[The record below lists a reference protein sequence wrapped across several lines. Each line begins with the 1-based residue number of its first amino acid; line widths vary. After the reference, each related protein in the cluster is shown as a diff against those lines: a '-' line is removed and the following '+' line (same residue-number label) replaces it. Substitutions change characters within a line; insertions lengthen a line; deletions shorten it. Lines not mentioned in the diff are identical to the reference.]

1 MSDSWLEEDQHR
13 FRDFCAGLLAW
24 WRETTDV
31 VLLNSPWL
39 KRSTGRGLRCVWIA
53 FHLLQWFLL
62 LARHRDGLIV
72 LRDNCQLLF
81 ELIVVMCCFA
91 QTLWVSLSTDRDGF
105 WSGLLFCVGI
115 LLSFSCYDTVR
126 IIGQYDDCGFG
137 FGSYCYVLG
146 FDTFCYTIV
155 TLFHCNVHPVAI
167 LSVLGSV
174 VYLGAVQL
182 WFDDVEIPAGMALHL
197 LISCSC
203 ILLAFSIDF
212 SNRIKAVSSGVLHGE
227 SSSANPLESPLAGRS
242 GRTPCWLA
250 ALNSWFW
257 FIIGAFKANL
267 SLETRTRLAAVA
279 ALVICLALVLLTA
292 TKYLDGLRSDIALG
306 LVCYSPPTLL
316 LLFQIETRLWRTAD
330 MVEYVSSVMF
340 WLLYLAVADLMATQ
354 TLIQAGCHP
363 LVCACFALPL
373 FCHVVLVA
381 MHWLEITEAWL
392 DILLASTISLMLI
405 ASHAVDYFARMKAIQ
420 EGLASS
426 EQNARS
432 RERMGET
439 VESLG

>member
-13 FRDFCAGLLAW
+13 FRDFCTGLLAW

-53 FHLLQWFLL
+53 FHSLQWFLL
-62 LARHRDGLIV
+62 LALRSDGLIV
-72 LRDNCQLLF
+72 LRNNFQLQF

-115 LLSFSCYDTVR
+115 LLSFS
-126 IIGQYDDCGFG
+126 
-137 FGSYCYVLG
+137 SYESVQIYGLYGKLYAGLG
-146 FDTFCYTIV
+146 FDTFCYAMV
-155 TLFHCNVHPVAI
+155 TFFHCNVHPVAI
-167 LSVLGSV
+167 WSVLGSLVLVGV
-174 VYLGAVQL
+174 VVA
-182 WFDDVEIPAGMALHL
+182 WDDDGPDILVGMALHF

-257 FIIGAFKANL
+257 FIVGAFEANL

-316 LLFQIETRLWRTAD
+316 LVFQIETRLWRTAD
-330 MVEYVSSVMF
+330 MEEYLLTVMF
-340 WLLYLAVADLMATQ
+340 WLVYLAVANLLATQ
-354 TLIQAGCHP
+354 TLIQAGCQP
-363 LVCACFALPL
+363 LVCACFSLPL
-373 FCHVVLVA
+373 FCHLLLA
-381 MHWLEITEAWL
+381 MHWLQFTDVWP
-392 DILLASTISLMLI
+392 DIFVAPVVSLILI

-432 RERMGET
+432 GQRMGQT